1 MLTNDEYNE
10 AMKLLAR
17 LAELLR
23 NADGDNKQGVSQT
36 EAARQQAEAARQ
48 QAEAAR
54 QQAESTIPSL
64 SKARQHWHD
73 TSRPLD
79 EIGK

>member
-1 MLTNDEYNE
+1 METTMLTNDEYNE

-48 QAEAAR
+48 QAE
-54 QQAESTIPSL
+54 STIPSL